1 MWGLFFTF
9 KELNAF
15 YRGQGPML
23 PNVGMECVVRL
34 SNIYMV
40 LDEILAL
47 HNRAWDE
54 RLLA

>member
-1 MWGLFFTF
+1 MWGLFFTC